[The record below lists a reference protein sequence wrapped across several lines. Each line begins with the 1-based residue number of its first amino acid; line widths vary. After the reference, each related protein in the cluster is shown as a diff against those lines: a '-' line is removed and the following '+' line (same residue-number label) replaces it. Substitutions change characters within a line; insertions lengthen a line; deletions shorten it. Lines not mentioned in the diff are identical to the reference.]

1 MNNDISEE
9 AKRAIAD
16 GARRRARE
24 RLHRDGSDSTPAMR
38 RRVQALA
45 AERSIPPADFAK
57 LLHKRVGMNA
67 VAAFCEKHKV
77 SMDWLLCGDLQGLQ
91 RMTQEAKAEP
101 PAGPVVS
108 EPYNDLLTAFGKLD
122 SAGRRAIVKY
132 LNTQT

>member
-1 MNNDISEE
+1 M
-9 AKRAIAD
+9 
-16 GARRRARE
+16 
-24 RLHRDGSDSTPAMR
+24 
-38 RRVQALA
+38 ALGEGPPIVLTGTA
-45 AERSIPPADFAK
+45 AIPPMPCGAVFWRWLRK
-57 LLHKRVGMNA
+57 EIWRRPIMPSLLHKRIGMNA

-91 RMTQEAKAEP
+91 RMTQEARAEP